1 MNKESLSYELGVML
15 FNFAVDEV
23 DTVYSFGEYDMIGNF
38 SSLVDGFNGEI
49 TLDDMKDG
57 FLAEAENYGI
67 NKQKALSL
75 FEGAKQRIQN
85 Y

>member
-15 FNFAVDEV
+15 FNFAVDEM
-23 DTVYSFGEYDMIGNF
+23 DTVYSFEEYDMIGNF

-75 FEGAKQRIQN
+75 FEGAKRRIQN

>member
-75 FEGAKQRIQN
+75 FEGAKRRIQN